1 MRERMQGKTA
11 INKSK
16 IRNAGRF
23 LAWTWLG
30 KSRKQRTL
38 IWRVQT
44 GSNWGNVVPRVYV
57 LPREMEQETLGTRLQ
72 LSAGFKVDRSF
83 GVDHRQRNQ
92 SEIFIFILTKMR
104 RSTLGTLNIGNQN
117 RQIVRERKTSLGTRP
132 SIGGRRPSL
141 SGRASLANPRSRF
154 VLNFQV

>member
-1 MRERMQGKTA
+1 MDVTGKVTQTTQTHITSANWVQLRQPRSQGLCSSPER
-11 INKSK
+11 
-16 IRNAGRF
+16 
-23 LAWTWLG
+23 
-30 KSRKQRTL
+30 
-38 IWRVQT
+38 
-44 GSNWGNVVPRVYV
+44 
-57 LPREMEQETLGTRLQ
+57 EQETLGTRLQ